1 MIKKSNPGIRNQ
13 LNNVTKYTGAISD
26 AELLEWFDDIWYE
39 KDRKVFMA
47 VINLLDDIED
57 IERENLIRLVNSHQ
71 FELLKELL
79 KIYKKDE
86 KEK

>member
-1 MIKKSNPGIRNQ
+1 MIEKSNPGIRNQ
-13 LNNVTKYTGAISD
+13 LGSVTKYTGKISK

>member
-13 LNNVTKYTGAISD
+13 LGNVTKYTGEITKT
-26 AELLEWFDDIWYE
+26 ELIEWLEDIWYE